1 MQQSCIRPCKQR
13 RKRRGSY
20 FEIRF
25 TVPDVL
31 MLYCV
36 LSICCRWRK
45 SSATRKTKD
54 ILRLSEQEQAL
65 PGNLPSV
72 ASEIGIQGF
81 MARKS
86 NDDTRGSPPSVGRHH
101 GLASPFPSSV
111 GCH

>member
-1 MQQSCIRPCKQR
+1 MQQSCIRLCKLGL
-13 RKRRGSY
+13 KRRASY
-20 FEIRF
+20 SVIHF

-54 ILRLSEQEQAL
+54 ILRLSEQDQAL
-65 PGNLPSV
+65 PGNLSSAV
-72 ASEIGIQGF
+72 
-81 MARKS
+81 RKS
-86 NDDTRGSPPSVGRHH
+86 NDDTRASPPSVGSYP
-101 GLASPFPSSV
+101 GLTYPSPSSA

>member
-1 MQQSCIRPCKQR
+1 MQRSCIRPCKQR

-20 FEIRF
+20 SEIRF
-25 TVPDVL
+25 TAPDVL

-65 PGNLPSV
+65 PGNLSS
-72 ASEIGIQGF
+72 ATSKLGIQASF
-81 MARKS
+81 SSLLFLPFAA
-86 NDDTRGSPPSVGRHH
+86 
-101 GLASPFPSSV
+101 GLALRVLVSLAQKFLPLR
-111 GCH
+111 

>member
-13 RKRRGSY
+13 LKRRGSY

-25 TVPDVL
+25 TAPDVL

-65 PGNLPSV
+65 PGNLSST
-72 ASEIGIQGF
+72 ASELGIQGF

-86 NDDTRGSPPSVGRHH
+86 NGDTRASPPSSGRYP
-101 GLASPFPSSV
+101 GLTSPFPSSAR
-111 GCH
+111 GY

>member
-1 MQQSCIRPCKQR
+1 MQRSCIRPCKQGL
-13 RKRRGSY
+13 KRRGSY

-25 TVPDVL
+25 TVPYVL

-65 PGNLPSV
+65 PGNLSST
-72 ASEIGIQGF
+72 ASKIGIQSF
-81 MARKS
+81 MVRES
-86 NDDTRGSPPSVGRHH
+86 NDDTRASPPSAGRHP
-101 GLASPFPSSV
+101 GLTSPFPSSA

>member
-1 MQQSCIRPCKQR
+1 MQRSCIRPCKQGL
-13 RKRRGSY
+13 KRRGSY

-25 TVPDVL
+25 TAPDVL

-54 ILRLSEQEQAL
+54 ILRLREQEQAL
-65 PGNLPSV
+65 PGNLSST
-72 ASEIGIQGF
+72 ASKIDIQGC

-86 NDDTRGSPPSVGRHH
+86 NEDTRARPPSVGWH
-101 GLASPFPSSV
+101 
-111 GCH
+111 